1 MFPIQYRQVPRMGE
15 NIFWRKYEQPLQNHV
30 ILPYHHAEFAWD
42 DPEYGRRTVKLNLAD
57 FGELRTNQDRS
68 PLGSFKIDTIVPGS
82 ELELLCSD
90 LVGRVIADG
99 PTRVIRI
106 LERSAPEAVQEIGHA
121 QLQQKPN
128 EDPAEM
134 SMIISAQFSHGFGL
148 SVIDWQPQ
156 ELLYIRLAG
165 ISVVQKRTE
174 YRDAVALSI
183 RSITADNQ
191 LWVTPYPVLLRMS
204 TGSARRRNKHH
215 SAFSLSWSRLLNA
228 GGGLS
233 DFTFLEN
240 SLSAVLPSTISI
252 DGNLVDHIIKMAR
265 RVKEIGAKK
274 DSADG
279 MTRNELLRM
288 ALNLKNKMDDEPPSQ
303 LEARKTLADDL
314 YSAVDYMSTVAI
326 AAKLRSRYRP
336 PDVAGST
343 SLAESTRDEGM
354 FDLLTQQKHKIY
366 IERLR
371 ISTIIAEISWNG
383 SLPIASSFPRLL
395 RPALTFEGLPLLL
408 RPYSSSHAFGAAEEH
423 LKAVKAH
430 YFSVWRILDLV
441 VGILSKPTFLVRACV
456 YTWRDTCATAL
467 ISTATTLASAKK
479 TLESLVQQ
487 SEEQKESSSI
497 VSFARRT
504 FTPALQMNCTLL
516 GGASG
521 LLAAGSSFLRYD
533 AAHHRASGGL
543 VRSRNPRLFANVDG
557 NDLLVE
563 YVEGENAGKALL
575 SRVRRGAHLGE
586 GYLYHVEGVHGIKK
600 TSPHTSNEMDKSSL
614 ILMLTFERV
623 LLLHGVLDDAFC
635 EVLWEASVGDI
646 VRAEHSQLPQF
657 AFDEVL
663 LWHLSETG
671 DSSSREE
678 RFAKSFTTESG
689 GLQTLRCKHIFVPAS
704 LVKTLML
711 KVERL
716 DHGRLC

>member
-1 MFPIQYRQVPRMGE
+1 MGE
-15 NIFWRKYEQPLQNHV
+15 SIFWRRYEQPLQDHI

-42 DPEYGRRTVKLNLAD
+42 DPEYGRRTVNLNLAD

-68 PLGSFKIDTIVPGS
+68 PLGSFKIDSIVPGA

-106 LERSAPEAVQEIGHA
+106 LERSAPEAMQEIGHA
-121 QLQQKPN
+121 QSQQKPN
-128 EDPAEM
+128 ESPAEM
-134 SMIISAQFSHGFGL
+134 SMIISARFSHGFGL
-148 SVIDWQPQ
+148 SIVDWQPQ
-156 ELLYIRLAG
+156 ELLYIRLTS
-165 ISVVQKRTE
+165 ISVVQKRNE
-174 YRDAVALSI
+174 YREAVTISVGSI
-183 RSITADNQ
+183 MADNQ

-204 TGSARRRNKHH
+204 TGAARRRNN
-215 SAFSLSWSRLLNA
+215 ALSLSWSRLLNA

-233 DFTFLEN
+233 DFTYLEN
-240 SLSAVLPSTISI
+240 AFSAVLPSTISI
-252 DGNLVDHIIKMAR
+252 DGNLVDLVIEMVR
-265 RVKEIGAKK
+265 RVKEIGARK

-279 MTRNELLRM
+279 MTRNELLRK
-288 ALNLKNKMDDEPPSQ
+288 ALNLENKIDDDTPLP
-303 LEARKTLADDL
+303 LEAERNVADDL
-314 YSAVDYMSTVAI
+314 YSAIDYMSTVAI

-343 SLAESTRDEGM
+343 SPDETRRDAGM
-354 FDLLTQQKHKIY
+354 FDLVTQQKHKIY

-371 ISTIIAEISWNG
+371 VSTIIAEISWNG
-383 SLPIASSFPRLL
+383 SLPVAPSFPRLL

-408 RPYSSSHAFGAAEEH
+408 RPYSSLHAFGAAEEH
-423 LKAVKAH
+423 MKAVKAH

-441 VGILSKPTFLVRACV
+441 VGILAKPTFLVRACV
-456 YTWRDTCATAL
+456 FTWRESCATAL
-467 ISTATTLASAKK
+467 ISTATTLASARK
-479 TLESLVQQ
+479 TLESFVQRA
-487 SEEQKESSSI
+487 EGVKESSSLL
-497 VSFARRT
+497 SLSRRT
-504 FTPALQMNCTLL
+504 FTPALKVNCSLL
-516 GGASG
+516 GGVSG
-521 LLAAGSSFLRYD
+521 LLAAGSAFLRYD

-543 VRSRNPRLFANVDG
+543 VRSRNPRLFANIDG

-586 GYLYHVEGVHGIKK
+586 GYLYHVEGVHGLK
-600 TSPHTSNEMDKSSL
+600 TSPQTKNDMDKSPL

-623 LLLHGVLDDAFC
+623 LLLHGVLDNAFC
-635 EVLWEASVGDI
+635 EVVWETSVADL
-646 VRAEHSQLPQF
+646 VRAEHSQMPQF

-671 DSSSREE
+671 DSTSRDE
-678 RFAKSFTTESG
+678 RFAKSFITESG

-716 DHGRLC
+716 DYGRLC